1 MPVRLGLRPAGLEPT
16 TYSSGGCRSIQL
28 SYEREKTSSDYNRK
42 IGIFQDR
49 QRAEIVEQALRL
61 L

>member
-1 MPVRLGLRPAGLEPT
+1 
-16 TYSSGGCRSIQL
+16 L

-42 IGIFQDR
+42 IDIFQDR

-61 L
+61 P